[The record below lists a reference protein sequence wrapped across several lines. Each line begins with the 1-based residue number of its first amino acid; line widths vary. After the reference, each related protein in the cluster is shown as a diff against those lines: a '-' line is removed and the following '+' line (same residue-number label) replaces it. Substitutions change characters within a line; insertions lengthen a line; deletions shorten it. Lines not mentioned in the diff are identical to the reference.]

1 MAEIDSLEIKL
12 QANATKA
19 NNSID
24 SLITKLTQLSASLS
38 SVNGSSLSGLATS
51 VGQLTGAMQGM
62 KSVGTADFTRLAKNI
77 AQINNANTAN
87 LNNVASSLNN
97 VSSAFNQLGSVSGNA
112 VQLGEVAKN
121 IAKLG
126 NKSVQTAITNMPQLA
141 DSLKNLLTTLST
153 APTVSGNVIQMTNA
167 LANLSAQGARVGS
180 ASRTIQRSLN
190 NVNTSATR
198 ASKSAWSLA
207 AAFGKFYATY
217 FFAIRGMKSLWNSI
231 EGTTDYIET
240 FNYYTVAFNKIGS
253 EWGKDFEKYGYENAT
268 DYAKSFSDRVST
280 LLGKMSGLQ
289 VDVEGGLLT
298 ADATKNLGLNIQ
310 EITQYASQL
319 ASVTNSLGQTGE
331 TTTAIAKSMTMLAG
345 DIGSLFNK
353 DYSKVATD
361 LQSGLI
367 GQSRAELL
375 VA

>member
-1 MAEIDSLEIKL
+1 MSEIDSLEIKL

-19 NNSID
+19 NDSID
-24 SLITKLTQLSASLS
+24 SLITKLTRLSASLS

-77 AQINNANTAN
+77 SQINNANTDN
-87 LNNVASSLNN
+87 LNNVASSINN
-97 VSSAFNQLGSVSGNA
+97 VSSAFNQLGTVSTNA

-141 DSLKNLLTTLST
+141 DSLKNLLITLST

-180 ASRTIQRSLN
+180 ASRTIQRGLN

-198 ASKSAWSLA
+198 TAKSVSGLA
-207 AAFGKFYATY
+207 AAFGKFFAAYWI
-217 FFAIRGMKSLWNSI
+217 AIRGMKSLWNSI

-253 EWGKDFEKYGYENAT
+253 EWGKDFEKYGYDNAT

-280 LLGKMSGLQ
+280 RHF
-289 VDVEGGLLT
+289 
-298 ADATKNLGLNIQ
+298 
-310 EITQYASQL
+310 
-319 ASVTNSLGQTGE
+319 
-331 TTTAIAKSMTMLAG
+331 AK
-345 DIGSLFNK
+345 
-353 DYSKVATD
+353 
-361 LQSGLI
+361 
-367 GQSRAELL
+367 
-375 VA
+375 